1 MNELRKGR
9 QSIVFPNY
17 PSIAASAAVA
27 GKKEG
32 EGPLRADFDQI
43 AADTKLGQA
52 SWEKAESMLQKT
64 AFELAL

>member
-32 EGPLRADFDQI
+32 
-43 AADTKLGQA
+43 
-52 SWEKAESMLQKT
+52 
-64 AFELAL
+64 

>member
-32 EGPLRADFDQI
+32 KGPLRADFDQI

-52 SWEKAESMLQKT
+52 SWEKA
-64 AFELAL
+64 